1 MKIRS
6 LRRRPWLVGF
16 VLVAAVTCSGP
27 RAVPAA
33 TDKDL
38 LLTPPVPG
46 IAFPRQKPTEGVRES
61 MTAALVATLRLEDGC
76 LQLQSPAGQVAHVPI
91 WPPEFTLRLPDD
103 RAAGDEVLVIDGAGE
118 VVARTG
124 EEVFM
129 SGGES
134 AVSDPWV
141 LQQIPPA
148 CRGAYWIVGDTVR
161 PNLRYGSDLF
171 ALDVLTST
179 GHTLFF
185 LRQKPP
191 LQAEVHERGT
201 LQGTLAPPESDR
213 CLHIWTEWG
222 PGVVTPLWP
231 PDWSARVEGDTVVLI
246 DGAGQAV
253 ARTGETVRL
262 TGGVIPLNWESEVI
276 RRLFDEL
283 PGDCLGTYWI
293 VAGVE

>member
-1 MKIRS
+1 MNAR
-6 LRRRPWLVGF
+6 LLGHHTWLVGLI
-16 VLVAAVTCSGP
+16 LVAAVACSGP
-27 RAVPAA
+27 RTTPAA
-33 TDKDL
+33 VDKDL

-46 IAFPRQKPTEGVRES
+46 IAFPRQKPTEGIRES
-61 MTAALVATLRLEDGC
+61 MTAALVATLLLDDGC
-76 LQLQSPAGQVAHVPI
+76 LQLQSPDGQEVRVPI
-91 WPPEFTLRLPDD
+91 WPPEFTLRPSGD
-103 RAAGDEVLVIDGAGE
+103 RAAGDEVLVMDGTGE

-148 CRGAYWIVGDTVR
+148 CRGAYWIVGNTVR
-161 PNLRYGSDLF
+161 PNLRYQSDLF
-171 ALDVLTST
+171 VLDVLTST
-179 GHTLFF
+179 EHTLFF

-191 LQAEVHERGT
+191 LQAEVLEHGT
-201 LQGTLAPPESDR
+201 LVGTLAPPESDR

-222 PGVVTPLWP
+222 PGTVTPLWP
-231 PDWSARVEGDTVVLI
+231 PAWSARVEGDTVVLV

-253 ARTGETVRL
+253 ARTGEAVRL
-262 TGGVIPLNWESEVI
+262 TGGVIPLNWDLEVI

-283 PGDCLGTYWI
+283 PGDCIGTYWI

>member
-1 MKIRS
+1 MNAR
-6 LRRRPWLVGF
+6 LLGHHTWLVGLI
-16 VLVAAVTCSGP
+16 LVAAVACSGP
-27 RAVPAA
+27 RTTPAA
-33 TDKDL
+33 VDKDL

-46 IAFPRQKPTEGVRES
+46 IAFPRQKPTEGIRES
-61 MTAALVATLRLEDGC
+61 MTAALVATLLLDDGC
-76 LQLQSPAGQVAHVPI
+76 LQLQSPDGQEVRVPI
-91 WPPEFTLRLPDD
+91 WPPEFTLRPSGD
-103 RAAGDEVLVIDGAGE
+103 RAAGDEVLVMDGTGE

-148 CRGAYWIVGDTVR
+148 CRGAYWIVGNTVR
-161 PNLRYGSDLF
+161 PNLRYQSDLF
-171 ALDVLTST
+171 VLDVLTST
-179 GHTLFF
+179 EHTLFF

-201 LQGTLAPPESDR
+201 LVGTLAPPESDR

-222 PGVVTPLWP
+222 PGTVTPLWP
-231 PDWSARVEGDTVVLI
+231 PAWSARVEGDTVVLV

-262 TGGVIPLNWESEVI
+262 TGGVMPLNWESEVI

-283 PGDCLGTYWI
+283 PGDCIGTYWI

>member
-1 MKIRS
+1 MNAR
-6 LRRRPWLVGF
+6 LLGHHTWLVGLI
-16 VLVAAVTCSGP
+16 LVAAVACSGP
-27 RAVPAA
+27 RTTPAA
-33 TDKDL
+33 VDKDL

-46 IAFPRQKPTEGVRES
+46 IAFPRQKPTEGIRES
-61 MTAALVATLRLEDGC
+61 MTAALVATLLLDDGC
-76 LQLQSPAGQVAHVPI
+76 LQLQSPDGQEVRVPI
-91 WPPEFTLRLPDD
+91 WPPEFTLRPSGD
-103 RAAGDEVLVIDGAGE
+103 RAAGDEVLVMDGTGE

-148 CRGAYWIVGDTVR
+148 CRGAYWIVGNTVR
-161 PNLRYGSDLF
+161 PNLRYQSDLF
-171 ALDVLTST
+171 VLDVLTST
-179 GHTLFF
+179 EHTLFF

-201 LQGTLAPPESDR
+201 LVGTLAPPESDR

-222 PGVVTPLWP
+222 PGTVTPLWP
-231 PDWSARVEGDTVVLI
+231 PAWSARVEGDTVVLV

-253 ARTGETVRL
+253 ARTGEAVRL
-262 TGGVIPLNWESEVI
+262 TGGVIPLNWDLEVI

-283 PGDCLGTYWI
+283 PGDCIGTYWI

>member
-1 MKIRS
+1 MNARS
-6 LRRRPWLVGF
+6 LKRHTWLVGL
-16 VLVAAVTCSGP
+16 VLVAAVACSGP
-27 RAVPAA
+27 RTAPAA
-33 TDKDL
+33 TDEDL

-46 IAFPRQKPTEGVRES
+46 IAFPRQKPTEGVRDS

-76 LQLQSPAGQVAHVPI
+76 LHLQSPTGQEVRVPI

-148 CRGAYWIVGDTVR
+148 CRGAYWIVGNTVR

-171 ALDVLTST
+171 AMDVLTST
-179 GHTLFF
+179 EHTLFF

-201 LQGTLAPPESDR
+201 LEGTLAPPESDR

-222 PGVVTPLWP
+222 PGTVTPLWP
-231 PDWSARVEGDTVVLI
+231 SNWSARVEDDTVVLI

-262 TGGVIPLNWESEVI
+262 TGGVIPLNWESEII

>member
-1 MKIRS
+1 MNARS
-6 LRRRPWLVGF
+6 LGYHTWLLGLI
-16 VLVAAVTCSGP
+16 LVTAISCSSP
-27 RAVPAA
+27 RTPPAT

-46 IAFPRQKPTEGVRES
+46 IAFPRQKPTEGIRDS
-61 MTAALVATLRLEDGC
+61 MTADLVATLRLEDGC
-76 LQLQSPAGQVAHVPI
+76 LQLQSPASQEVRVPI
-91 WPPEFTLRLPDD
+91 WPPEFTLRPS
-103 RAAGDEVLVIDGAGE
+103 GDEVLVIDGAGE

-134 AVSDPWV
+134 AVSDPCV

-171 ALDVLTST
+171 AMDVLSST

-191 LQAEVHERGT
+191 LQAQVPERGT

-231 PDWSARVEGDTVVLI
+231 PDWSARVEDDTVVLV
-246 DGAGQAV
+246 DGAGQAL

-262 TGGVIPLNWESEVI
+262 TGGAMPLTWESEVI

-283 PGDCLGTYWI
+283 PGDCIGTYWI